1 MHYAA
6 YRYGMQVLQDAV
18 QQLIL
23 VPLEE
28 MEEFLVTATEVS
40 GEETELE
47 KRKMKAAADQL
58 ELIRLARPFANG
70 VRSLLESIEPA

>member
-1 MHYAA
+1 MHYSA

-18 QQLIL
+18 QQLML

-28 MEEFLVTATEVS
+28 MEEFLMAAMEAS

-47 KRKMKAAADQL
+47 KRKMKAAEDQL
-58 ELIRLARPFANG
+58 ELIRLAKPFSSS
-70 VRSLLESIEPA
+70 VRLLLESG